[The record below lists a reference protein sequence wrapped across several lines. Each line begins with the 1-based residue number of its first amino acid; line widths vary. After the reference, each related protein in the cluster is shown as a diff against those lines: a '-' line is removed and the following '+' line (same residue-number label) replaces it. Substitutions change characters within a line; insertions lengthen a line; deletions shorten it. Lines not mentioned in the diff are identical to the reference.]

1 MSEADLQAH
10 RDELVQKL
18 DIITEQL
25 LSFNATVLTLK
36 DDFATEQRRSSRER
50 LVLRLAVGGLVLDL
64 VLSVLLSIGYFR
76 QAEASLQQAET
87 TRQQQ
92 EIVAQQESTR
102 SDVLCPL
109 FAIFLGAY
117 DPTSRAEGYAR
128 DSYEDAYRI
137 MRDVYGKVLHCTQP
151 PVPPRTKPIS
161 LGPDMLFP
169 TPAVPVVFSSAGQPI
184 SRIVGSTKLT
194 LKPGKVRVSG
204 SAGSSGS
211 STVVSSAG
219 SAARPVASTAKA
231 VTKPLT
237 STVKKTTK
245 AVTGTV
251 KKTAKVVSGTTKK
264 VSKSVGSAVKN
275 TVKKLGLK

>member
-18 DIITEQL
+18 DIITKEL
-25 LSFNATVLTLK
+25 LAFKATVTVLTG
-36 DDFATEQRRSSRER
+36 DMATEKKRSSRER
-50 LVLRLAVGGLVLDL
+50 LVLRIAVGGLILDL
-64 VLSVLLSIGYFR
+64 ILSVLLGIGYFR
-76 QAEASLQQAET
+76 QAEANLRQAET

-92 EIVAQQESTR
+92 EIVAQQETTR

-128 DSYEDAYRI
+128 DSYEDTYRI

-169 TPAVPVVFSSAGQPI
+169 TPAVPVAFNVESQPV
-184 SRIVGSTKLT
+184 SRIGGSTKLT

-204 SAGSSGS
+204 SPGSSGS

-219 SAARPVASTAKA
+219 SAARPVASTVKA

-264 VSKSVGSAVKN
+264 VSKSVGSV
-275 TVKKLGLK
+275 VKKLGLK